1 MHAVESTMQAYYA
14 ARAREYDR
22 VYEKPERQAD
32 LRVLQ
37 EWLPSLF
44 RSSRLL
50 EVACGTGYWT
60 QFIAPQTRE
69 IVAVDTSPETIA
81 IAQSRVPRNK
91 VSFLVADAYDLP
103 MDQGAFDAAFAG
115 FWFSHVPKKRQSD
128 FLRGLSAT
136 VARDSTVVFVD
147 NLYVE
152 GSNHAISDRDL
163 EGNTYQLRTLD
174 DGSVHRVLKNFPTE
188 VELRTLI
195 EPFGHG
201 IRFRRLEYYWA
212 VQYVAGQP

>member
-1 MHAVESTMQAYYA
+1 MRAVESSMQAYYA

-22 VYEKPERQAD
+22 VYDKPERQAD

-37 EWLPSLF
+37 EWLPPLF
-44 RSSRLL
+44 RDSRLL

-60 QFIAPQTRE
+60 QFIAPQTRQ

-81 IAQSRVPRNK
+81 IAQSRVPRDK
-91 VSFLVADAYDLP
+91 VFFLVADAYDLP
-103 MDQGAFDAAFAG
+103 RDQGPFDAAFAG
-115 FWFSHVPKKRQSD
+115 FWLSHVPKKRQTD
-128 FLRGLSAT
+128 FLLGLSAT
-136 VARDSTVVFVD
+136 VASGSTVVFVD

-152 GSNHAISDRDL
+152 GSNQPISERDQ

-188 VELRTLI
+188 TELRTLI

-201 IRFRRLEYYWA
+201 IRFRRLDYYWA